1 MMNFEL
7 TRGDSLCVTT
17 ALTTVICNLIREQKN
32 PNTTAGRRE
41 VVEQSIEM
49 YKRVRAKIS
58 DQRKAQE

>member
-7 TRGDSLCVTT
+7 SRIDSRRVTM
-17 ALTTVICNLIREQKN
+17 ALTMVICNLIREQKD
-32 PNTTAGRRE
+32 PNTTAERRE

-49 YKRVRAKIS
+49 YKRVRAEIR